1 MEALR
6 QATTTNSYDRVRY
19 PSMVQEGL
27 HPASLSVFA
36 CLLDRPFA
44 PASHC
49 RVLEIGCGEG
59 INLMSIAA
67 TAPRSQF
74 VGFDLAETAIA
85 TGRATA
91 AAAGL
96 TNVELSVMDILNVPD
111 SLGEFDYITAHG
123 VYAWVPAPVRDAM
136 MRLIGRTLAPN
147 GLALISYNA
156 MPGCRIRQIVR
167 DILQDCL
174 ADVSDTAVKLAAA
187 KEWLDFFVSQWSE
200 ADPLQKAM
208 RYRVQELLRYPLE
221 VIFHDEMGEIY
232 EPQFVSNVAAHS
244 RKYGLQYLCDA
255 QPARGCE
262 SLIPSEEKKA
272 LETRVGDD
280 FVRFEQEYDY
290 ASLLPYR
297 ESLLCRDGG
306 AVDRSAAW
314 THVQKL
320 LARGKFDPLDA
331 DESTSGKFEFRTRN
345 NGRAATSEKVIADL
359 LGRIGAAEPHAV
371 ALANGTNSRNIAET
385 ILRLFRAGALLLQTE
400 PFPFSLTPGE
410 RPVASALARVQAARG
425 ETNLASLLHTTVE
438 IDDANTRHFIN
449 LLDGTRTRHDLAV
462 EMARFTCAP
471 VGAIAPRLDENL
483 NRLAQMALL
492 VG

>member
-1 MEALR
+1 MEALG
-6 QATTTNSYDRVRY
+6 QATMTNSYDRVRY

-59 INLMSIAA
+59 VNLLSIAA

-74 VGFDLAETAIA
+74 VGFDLAESAIA

-91 AAAGL
+91 AAAEL
-96 TNVELSVMDILNVPD
+96 TNVEFSVMDILSAPD
-111 SLGEFDYITAHG
+111 SLTEFDYIIAHG

-136 MRLIGRTLAPN
+136 MRLIGRALAPN

-174 ADVSDTAVKLAAA
+174 ADIADTTTKLAAA
-187 KEWLDFFVSQWSE
+187 KEWLEFFISQWSE

-208 RYRVQELLRYPLE
+208 RHRVQELLRYPLE

-232 EPQFVSNVAAHS
+232 EPQFVSDVAAHA
-244 RKYGLQYLCDA
+244 REHGLQYLCDA

-272 LETRVGDD
+272 LEPRVGAD
-280 FVRFEQEYDY
+280 FVRYEQEYDY

-297 ESLLCRDGG
+297 ESLLCRSGSTIE
-306 AVDRSAAW
+306 RSAAW
-314 THVQKL
+314 TRVQKL
-320 LARGKFDPLDA
+320 LARGQFDPLDA
-331 DESTSGKFEFRTRN
+331 GESAPGKLEFRTRN
-345 NGRAATSEKVIADL
+345 NGRAATSERAIADL
-359 LGRIGAAEPHAV
+359 LGRIGTAAPHAI
-371 ALANGTNSRNIAET
+371 ALADGTNNRNIAET
-385 ILRLFRAGALLLQTE
+385 ILRLFRVGALSLQTE
-400 PFPFSLTPGE
+400 PFPFTLTPGE
-410 RPVASALARVQAARG
+410 RPFASALARLQAARG
-425 ETNLASLLHTTVE
+425 EANLASLQHTTVA
-438 IDDANTRHFIN
+438 IDDANTRHFVS
-449 LLDGTRTRHDLAV
+449 LLDGTRTRHDLAE
-462 EMARFTCAP
+462 EMARFT
-471 VGAIAPRLDENL
+471 GAAVDTIAARLNENL
-483 NRLAQMALL
+483 NRLAHMTL
-492 VG
+492 

>member
-1 MEALR
+1 MEAR
-6 QATTTNSYDRVRY
+6 REAATNAYDQIRY

-36 CLLDRPFA
+36 CLHDRPFA

-59 INLMSIAA
+59 VNLMSIAA

-85 TGRATA
+85 TGRTMA

-96 TNVELSVMDILNVPD
+96 TNVELSVMNILDTPD
-111 SLGEFDYITAHG
+111 SLGEFDYIIAHG
-123 VYAWVPAPVRDAM
+123 VYAWVPVPVREAM
-136 MRLIGRTLAPN
+136 MRLIARTLAPN

-174 ADVSDTAVKLAAA
+174 ADVTDTTTRLAAA
-187 KEWLDFFVSQWSE
+187 KEWLEFFAAKWSE

-208 RYRVQELLRYPLE
+208 RHRVQELLLFPLE

-232 EPQFVSNVAAHS
+232 EPQFVSDVAAHAQ
-244 RKYGLQYLCDA
+244 RHGLQYLCDA

-262 SLIPSEEKKA
+262 ALIPSEEKTV
-272 LETRVGDD
+272 LQERVGDD

-290 ASLLPYR
+290 AALLPYR
-297 ESLLCRDGG
+297 ESLLCRDDGRI
-306 AVDRSAAW
+306 DRSTAW
-314 THVQKL
+314 MRVQKL
-320 LARGKFDPLDA
+320 HARGQFVPLSA
-331 DESTSGKFEFRTRN
+331 AESTPGKFEFHTRG
-345 NGRAATSEKVIADL
+345 NGRAATSEMVIADL
-359 LGRIGAAEPHAV
+359 LGSIGAADPLSIS
-371 ALANGTNSRNIAET
+371 LAARIANQKIAET
-385 ILRLFRAGALLLQTE
+385 VLRLFRMGALSLQTE
-400 PFPFSLTPGE
+400 PFPFTVTPGE
-410 RPVASALARVQAARG
+410 RPVASALARLQAARG
-425 ETNLASLLHTTVE
+425 ESNLASLRHTTVE
-438 IDDANTRHFIN
+438 IDDANTRHFIS

-462 EMARFTCAP
+462 EMARITGAP
-471 VGAIAPRLDENL
+471 VEAIAAGVNENL
-483 NRLAQMALL
+483 HRLAHMTLL
-492 VG
+492 AG